1 MISLDM
7 NVQPNEDKVQLQ
19 RQPSNRR
26 RDRGQMRKSGLFKCF
41 TRSRRASDDTA
52 VAAASLLAIMHQQNM
67 EHNQKMVQVKQEMNI
82 AEANLKSV
90 ETNLEEAKDDLE
102 AANETVQHQ
111 LLATDIWQR
120 RFDELEALVSGQVDR
135 AAIAAIRNRSLAD
148 GH

>member
-1 MISLDM
+1 
-7 NVQPNEDKVQLQ
+7 
-19 RQPSNRR
+19 
-26 RDRGQMRKSGLFKCF
+26 MRKSGLFKCF

-52 VAAASLLAIMHQQNM
+52 VAAAAAAAVATSLLAIMHQQNM